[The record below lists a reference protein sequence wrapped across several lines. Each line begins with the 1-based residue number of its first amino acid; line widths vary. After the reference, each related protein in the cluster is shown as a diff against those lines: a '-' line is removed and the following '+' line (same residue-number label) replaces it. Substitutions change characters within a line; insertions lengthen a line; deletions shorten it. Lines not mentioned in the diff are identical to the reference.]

1 MPKLQVITVGGSYF
15 PTWQIPLHTS
25 KQSIKIAST
34 FRTMEK
40 IFNGSGREAGSSPM
54 WDFVDPSD
62 RTVSSTSTSSYSST
76 SHVGRYRFPT
86 KDVFAPGKY
95 GQKEWDGPPRWM
107 LQGKLTTAG
116 MRTRKVKVKYQRDVH
131 SKGGIPFSCR
141 EIKKRSRFVQP
152 DTARKFSL
160 VRLLRIYEVNA

>member
-95 GQKEWDGPPRWM
+95 GQKEWDGPPRWK
-107 LQGKLTTAG
+107 LQGKFDKWCMHLHEALQECDD
-116 MRTRKVKVKYQRDVH
+116 VKSSRLSEILVQT
-131 SKGGIPFSCR
+131 KGGYQNSFLFA
-141 EIKKRSRFVQP
+141 EK
-152 DTARKFSL
+152 
-160 VRLLRIYEVNA
+160 